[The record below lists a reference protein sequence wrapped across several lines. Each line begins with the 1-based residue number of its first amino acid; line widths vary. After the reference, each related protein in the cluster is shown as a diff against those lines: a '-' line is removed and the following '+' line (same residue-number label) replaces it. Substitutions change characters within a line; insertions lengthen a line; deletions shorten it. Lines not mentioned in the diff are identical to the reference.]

1 MYSNEESRK
10 YSKIKNKEKHMEK
23 DIHSSTDSE
32 NDDDKKYLK
41 QKWAWN
47 KDQLVLIQLDSD
59 TIKREY
65 RKLTC

>member
-32 NDDDKKYLK
+32 DDDDKKYLK

-47 KDQLVLIQLDSD
+47 KD
-59 TIKREY
+59 
-65 RKLTC
+65 